1 MTIIN
6 GLQAPSHILSS
17 IQNASTQTGV
27 DFSYLVQQAKAES
40 AFDAN
45 AKAKTSSA
53 TGLFQFIERT
63 WLDLADKHGAKYG
76 LEGLSKQELLAK
88 RKDPEIAS
96 LLAAE
101 LASENKQVLEARTKG
116 DIGATELYFAHF
128 LGAGK
133 AAEFVNAREASG
145 ADKAAYLFP
154 EAAQA
159 NKGVFFNKDGSA
171 RTLDQ
176 VYTFFDKKFDGVVI
190 PEQEAAP
197 IQVAQIDS
205 PKELNQSLR
214 PVNEHHYTAI
224 PPSRLKPF
232 NEQVQRFVIGT
243 EQMGYK
249 GLNLSTPKEMQAQ
262 QMSMSFF
269 AHIDLSLFERSRD

>member
-1 MTIIN
+1 MTTIN
-6 GLQAPSHILSS
+6 GLQAPSHIMNS
-17 IQNASTQTGV
+17 IQNASAQTGV

-63 WLDLADKHGAKYG
+63 WLDLADKYGEKYG
-76 LEGLSKQELLAK
+76 LEGLSRQELLAK
-88 RKDPEIAS
+88 RKDPEISS

-133 AAEFVNAREASG
+133 AAEFVNARQSNG

-154 EAAQA
+154 EAAKA
-159 NKGVFFNKDGSA
+159 NKAVFFNKDGSA
-171 RTLDQ
+171 KTLDQ
-176 VYTFFDKKFDGVVI
+176 VYAFFDKKFQDVVL
-190 PEQEAAP
+190 PTQAAP
-197 IQVAQIDS
+197 VEVAQLDVS
-205 PKELNQSLR
+205 KEINQSLH
-214 PVNEHHYTAI
+214 PVNENHYTAI
-224 PPSRLKPF
+224 PPERLKPF
-232 NEQVQRFVIGT
+232 SEQVQRFVVGAS
-243 EQMGYK
+243 QFGYK
-249 GLNLSTPKEMQAQ
+249 GLNLSAPKEMQAQ
-262 QMSMSFF
+262 QMSLSFF
-269 AHIDLSLFERSRD
+269 AHIDHSIFEKSRN